1 VTRWGLILL
10 LGFLALGLR
19 SRWQAR
25 ASTYVVWLVVVVML
39 YEGLRDGAL

>member
-10 LGFLALGLR
+10 LGFLVLGLSR
-19 SRWQAR
+19 RWQSR
-25 ASTYVVWLVVVVML
+25 AGAYVVWLVVVVML